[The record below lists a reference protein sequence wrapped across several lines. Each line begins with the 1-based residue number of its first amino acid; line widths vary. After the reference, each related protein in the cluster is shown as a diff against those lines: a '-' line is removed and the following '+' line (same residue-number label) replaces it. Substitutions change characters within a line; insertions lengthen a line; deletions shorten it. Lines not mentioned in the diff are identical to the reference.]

1 MYLHRLTLVSVHKF
15 IYRCAMRIQIKDVI
29 KSIQENA
36 EVSLGR
42 YGRIIEVLYADPIL
56 EDNGACHKI
65 YMTLRRTGWFYG
77 KGWVEGGEEGKW
89 CYAFSM
95 PEVNGMHF
103 CPRYTDSGFDTME
116 EALSAGILRMA
127 VLIWDLTIHKG
138 DEQRESKR
146 LQAVVKK
153 EYKRLIS
160 AGIPKATER
169 LNELV

>member
-1 MYLHRLTLVSVHKF
+1 
-15 IYRCAMRIQIKDVI
+15 MRIQIKDII

-36 EVSLGR
+36 KVSLGR

-56 EDNGACHKI
+56 EDDGTDHHI
-65 YMTLRRTGWFYG
+65 FMTLRRTGWFYG
-77 KGWVEGGEEGKW
+77 TGWVEGGEEGKW

-95 PEVNGMHF
+95 PAVNGMNF
-103 CPRYTDSGFDTME
+103 NPRYTDSGFDTME

-127 VLIWDLTIHKG
+127 VLIWDMAIHKG
-138 DEQRESKR
+138 DEQQEAKR

-153 EYKRLIS
+153 EYNRLIS
-160 AGIPKATER
+160 AGIPEATAR

>member
-1 MYLHRLTLVSVHKF
+1 
-15 IYRCAMRIQIKDVI
+15 MRIQIKDVI

-103 CPRYTDSGFDTME
+103 YPRYTDSGFDTME

>member
-1 MYLHRLTLVSVHKF
+1 MK
-15 IYRCAMRIQIKDVI
+15 IQIKDII

-36 EVSLGR
+36 KVSLGR

-56 EDNGACHKI
+56 EDDGTDHHI
-65 YMTLRRTGWFYG
+65 FMTLRRTGWFYG
-77 KGWVEGGEEGKW
+77 TGWVEGGEEGKW

-95 PEVNGMHF
+95 PDVNGMNF
-103 CPRYTDSGFDTME
+103 NPRYTDSGFDTME

-127 VLIWDLTIHKG
+127 VLIWDMAIHKG

-146 LQAVVKK
+146 LQAVVRK

-160 AGIPKATER
+160 AGIPKATAR

>member
-1 MYLHRLTLVSVHKF
+1 MK
-15 IYRCAMRIQIKDVI
+15 IQLKDVV

-42 YGRIIEVLYADPIL
+42 YGRVIELLYADPIL
-56 EDNGACHKI
+56 EENGVHHKV

-77 KGWVEGGEEGKW
+77 TGWVEGGDEGKW

-95 PEVNGMHF
+95 PKVKGRSPY
-103 CPRYTDSGFDTME
+103 PRYADSGFDTME

-127 VLIWDLTIHKG
+127 VQIWDLSIHEG
-138 DEQRESKR
+138 DEQRESMR

-160 AGIPKATER
+160 VGIPKATES
-169 LNELV
+169 LNDLA

>member
-1 MYLHRLTLVSVHKF
+1 
-15 IYRCAMRIQIKDVI
+15 MRIQIRDII

-36 EVSLGR
+36 TVSLGR
-42 YGRIIEVLYADPIL
+42 YGRIIEILYVDSIL
-56 EDNGACHKI
+56 GDNGADQNI

-77 KGWVEGGEEGKW
+77 TGWVEGGEEGKW

-95 PEVNGMHF
+95 PKADGKDFDN
-103 CPRYTDSGFDTME
+103 RYTDSGFDTME

-127 VLIWDLTIHKG
+127 FLIWDLAIQKG
-138 DEQRESKR
+138 DEQQESKR

-169 LNELV
+169 INEMF